1 MTEPQNIVDLAFEL
15 SRLMRSAMSQS
26 DPKHASTLLRLQGL
40 VLIRETPEITMK
52 DLAKKLSI
60 SASTATVFVDRVV
73 EFGWVE
79 RKADKTNRRLVRLH
93 LTPRGKKCLTKYL
106 QERRTILRRSIAQIP
121 TKDQRELQRILLKL
135 VTNFRNSSH
144 IAS

>member
-73 EFGWVE
+73 PMIG
-79 RKADKTNRRLVRLH
+79 
-93 LTPRGKKCLTKYL
+93 
-106 QERRTILRRSIAQIP
+106 
-121 TKDQRELQRILLKL
+121 RI
-135 VTNFRNSSH
+135 
-144 IAS
+144 IEP